1 MGFDKKIYAWLRT
14 SEEYVPL
21 VKEFL
26 PKIHPWLRNLGSRE
40 QILTGRDHFVTNP
53 KAIVAMRAIG
63 LKHHQGGAAVQ
74 KQCRTAKVSTGHQ
87 QRIRLAWLVNLNGI
101 KTASAVGLQVQ
112 GFKSQLPVLKNRKNV
127 FCFVFQYSI
136 FFDLYQPFITVSS
149 ATWMKNIISQ
159 LTEYVNEACR
169 TFYGEWTHINFLF
182 RTLDLRPQPN
192 FLL

>member
-14 SEEYVPL
+14 SKEYVPL

-74 KQCRTAKVSTGHQ
+74 KQCRTANVSTGHQ
-87 QRIRLAWLVNLNGI
+87 QRIRLAWLVNFNGI

-127 FCFVFQYSI
+127 LCF
-136 FFDLYQPFITVSS
+136 VSS
-149 ATWMKNIISQ
+149 ATWVKNIISQ

-169 TFYGEWTHINFLF
+169 TFYEEWTHINFLF
-182 RTLDLRPQPN
+182 RTLDLRP
-192 FLL
+192 